1 MTPMTELV
9 EILREGACL
18 VGLGNPYRRDDGVG
32 PWIAEA
38 VRPAAVRSPLRVF
51 NVEDVLENF
60 VFRIAGADCRNVVIV
75 DAAAGG
81 GEPGTVVFGPLGDFS
96 ASGCVSTHKPALE
109 LSGKILESAGKSV
122 FLLGIVPEDLGF
134 GPGLTPKVQ
143 ESAVRLR
150 DLFLRAAGQ
159 AGEENAHES

>member
-1 MTPMTELV
+1 MAPMPDLA

-38 VRPAAVRSPLRVF
+38 VRPAAGRSSLRVF

-60 VFRIAGADCRNVVIV
+60 VFQIAGEDCRNVVIV

-81 GEPGTVVFGPLGDFS
+81 GEPGTVVFGPLGDFAEAGS
-96 ASGCVSTHKPALE
+96 VSTHKPALE

-122 FLLGIVPEDLGF
+122 FLLGVVPEDLGY

>member
-1 MTPMTELV
+1 MGPMPELAK
-9 EILREGACL
+9 ILREGACL
-18 VGLGNPYRRDDGVG
+18 VGLGNPDRRDDGVG

-38 VRPAAVRSPLRVF
+38 VRPAEGRSSLRVF

-60 VFRIAGADCRNVVIV
+60 VFRIAESDCPNVVIV
-75 DAAAGG
+75 DAASGG

-96 ASGCVSTHKPALE
+96 GSGSVSTHKPALE
-109 LSGKILESAGKSV
+109 LSGKILESAGKRA
-122 FLLGIVPEDLGF
+122 FLLGVVPEDLGY

-150 DLFLRAAGQ
+150 DLVLRAAGQ
-159 AGEENAHES
+159 AGEENTHGF

>member
-1 MTPMTELV
+1 MAPMPELA

-38 VRPAAVRSPLRVF
+38 VRTAEGRSPLRVF

-60 VFRIAGADCRNVVIV
+60 VFRIAETDCRNVVIV
-75 DAAAGG
+75 DAAAAE
-81 GEPGTVVFGPLGDFS
+81 GEPGTVVFGPLGDFA
-96 ASGCVSTHKPALE
+96 ASESVSTHKPALE

-122 FLLGIVPEDLGF
+122 FLLGVVPEDLGY
-134 GPGLTPKVQ
+134 GPGLTQKVQ

-150 DLFLRAAGQ
+150 DLVLRAAGQ
-159 AGEENAHES
+159 AGEENAHEP